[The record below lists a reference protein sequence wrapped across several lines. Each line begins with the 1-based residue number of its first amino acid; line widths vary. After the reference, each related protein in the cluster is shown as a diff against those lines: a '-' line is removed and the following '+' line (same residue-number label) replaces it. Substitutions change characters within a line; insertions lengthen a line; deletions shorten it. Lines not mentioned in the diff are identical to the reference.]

1 MMRSAEAIDSGTG
14 WPVVGIARLDLAFA
28 PRVWPFAQA
37 RRADIEHHFAERQQA
52 NPALWNG
59 RVLVMHAFGV
69 EGDTLRGAYLETD
82 FASFL
87 AWRDWGSPDPNMRN
101 CFGMAALR
109 GSDGGFV
116 LGVMSEQTANP
127 GKIYFPAGT
136 PDLSDIVDGR
146 VDIEGSVKREL
157 LEETG
162 LDADEMDAEP
172 GWHMVLAGPRI
183 ALMKVL
189 TARDDAATLRQRIL
203 RHLAS
208 EREPELSDIVIV
220 RRPAD
225 LSDKVPD
232 HVTAFLHHAWRLD
245 RS

>member
-1 MMRSAEAIDSGTG
+1 MVR
-14 WPVVGIARLDLAFA
+14 IARLDLAFA
-28 PRVWPFAQA
+28 PRAWPFAQE
-37 RRADIEHHFAERQQA
+37 RRADIERHFAAQRRA

-59 RVLVMHAFGV
+59 RVLMMHAFEM

-87 AWRDWGSPDPNMRN
+87 AWRDWGFPDQDMRN

-116 LGVMSEQTANP
+116 LGVMGGQTANP
-127 GKIYFPAGT
+127 GNVYFPAGT
-136 PDLSDIVDGR
+136 PDPSDIVDGR
-146 VDIEGSVKREL
+146 VDIARSVNREL

-162 LDADEMDAEP
+162 LDADELDAEP

-183 ALMKVL
+183 ALMKML
-189 TARDDAATLRQRIL
+189 TARDDAATLRRRIL
-203 RHLAS
+203 HHLAS
-208 EREPELSDIVIV
+208 EREPELSDIVIA

-225 LSDKVPD
+225 LGDKVPD

>member
-1 MMRSAEAIDSGTG
+1 MRSAEAIDFGTG
-14 WPVVGIARLDLAFA
+14 WPVVRIARLDLAFA
-28 PRVWPFAQA
+28 PRAWPFAQA
-37 RRADIEHHFAERQQA
+37 HRLDIERYFAARQRA

-59 RVLVMHAFGV
+59 RVLVMHTFGI
-69 EGDTLRGAYLETD
+69 EGDTLRGAYLEAD

-87 AWRDWGSPDPNMRN
+87 AWRDWGFPDPDMRN

-146 VDIEGSVKREL
+146 VDISGSVNREL

-162 LDADEMDAEP
+162 LDADEMDAAP

-189 TARDDAATLRQRIL
+189 TARDDAATLRRRIL

-208 EREPELSDIVIV
+208 EREPELSDIVIA
-220 RRPAD
+220 RGPAD
-225 LSDKVPD
+225 LSDKIPD

-245 RS
+245 CS